1 MLIIVIATAQ
11 YNFDLIFSMPIE
23 NRKKLWFKDEL
34 LPTDVLSKDVPRK
47 VESDGSVEEDDL
59 VGFPINVFLFE

>member
-1 MLIIVIATAQ
+1 MLIIVTAHC
-11 YNFDLIFSMPIE
+11 NFDLIFSIPIE

-34 LPTDVLSKDVPRK
+34 LPTDVLSKDVPKK
-47 VESDGSVEEDDL
+47 VESEGSVEEDDL